1 VVYIVGKE
9 QLKITALPLGGGH
22 FTVRGL
28 LRTLSLNAFVWIRE
42 LTRSK
47 VQEMNVPVD
56 SLVEV
61 GFIKEM

>member
-1 VVYIVGKE
+1 
-9 QLKITALPLGGGH
+9 
-22 FTVRGL
+22 
-28 LRTLSLNAFVWIRE
+28 LSLDAFVWIRE
-42 LTRSK
+42 LTRTK